1 MGIKKA
7 LVLDADHDHTSETY
21 NNSILSKNQ
30 QLSNKEMQVNYSEL
44 MYAGADRRHIA
55 IMVKK
60 KDGAIEHIWTTA
72 EKWLEDVQRAAAS
85 GGDCYTSMNTFLR
98 KKRKIEHLWHL
109 NAFFVD
115 LDIYNT
121 NKSVEDVLEAVSRFV
136 AEKKIFPPTMII
148 SSGRGMYLIWKI
160 HDVPGQIPGTR
171 QLYKR
176 IQNYLVE
183 LFEEYGGDHAAKDAA
198 RVLRIPGTIHTGSGN
213 TVKILDCYKDRIYT
227 MYQFQSHFIDKEGVH
242 RGTVKRAV
250 QRKKQGKQGAE
261 LKRFPK
267 PFNIQDP
274 FAKSQ
279 ISRHKAI
286 CDDIEALCENRRY
299 FIAKRK
305 RRNATLHIYAFSLMM
320 VYQNQSTASGFV
332 EQLNALF
339 DEPLEKAEVER
350 IVQSATAAY
359 KDFTDYL
366 QLPEDQR
373 PVLEKY
379 AAPGYHYDHKTIIK
393 YLKITKKEQKRLK
406 TLISPEEKK
415 ARKNARER
423 AARRD
428 ESGMTKRQANK
439 AYLVERVKELKEC
452 GMKQKDIA
460 EMLGITK
467 GTVSK
472 YLKL

>member
-21 NNSILSKNQ
+21 NSSILSKNQ
-30 QLSNKEMQVNYSEL
+30 QLSNEEMQAAYFEL
-44 MYAGADRRHIA
+44 IHAGADRRHIA

-72 EKWLEDVQRAAAS
+72 ETWLENVQRVAAS
-85 GGDCYTSMNTFLR
+85 GLDCYTSMNTHL
-98 KKRKIEHLWHL
+98 KKSRKIEHLWHL

-115 LDIYNT
+115 LDIYKT
-121 NKSVEDVLEAVSRFV
+121 NKSIKDVLEAVGRFEK
-136 AEKKIFPPTMII
+136 EKKIFPPSMTIM
-148 SSGRGMYLIWKI
+148 SGRGMYLIWKI
-160 HDVPGQIPGTR
+160 KDVPAQVPGTL
-171 QLYKR
+171 QLYKH

-183 LFEEYGGDHAAKDAA
+183 LFEEYGADHAAKDAA

-213 TVKILDCYKDRIYT
+213 TVKLLSCYQDRIYT

-242 RGTVKRAV
+242 RGAVKRAI
-250 QRKKQGKQGAE
+250 QRKKQGAK
-261 LKRFPK
+261 LTRLPT
-267 PFNIQDP
+267 PSNIQELG
-274 FAKSQ
+274 Q
-279 ISRHKAI
+279 VSRHRAI
-286 CDDIEALCENRRY
+286 CDDIETLCRERGYALSKLEL
-299 FIAKRK
+299 
-305 RRNATLHIYAFSLMM
+305 RNNTLHIYAVSLMM
-320 VYQNQSTASGFV
+320 VYQDQRAAGILV

-339 DEPLEKAEVER
+339 DVPLEDEEVTS
-350 IVQSATAAY
+350 IVRSAAQAY
-359 KDFTDYL
+359 KRFTDYL
-366 QLPEDQR
+366 QLPEDQQTLPFR
-373 PVLEKY
+373 
-379 AAPGYHYDHKTIIK
+379 PGYHYKHETIIE
-393 YLKITKKEQKRLK
+393 LLDIDEKEQKKLK

-428 ESGMTKRQANK
+428 ESGMTKRQADK
-439 AYLVERVKELKEC
+439 AYLVARVKELKER

-472 YLKL
+472 YLKA